1 MSKGSRLL
9 AVAAAVLTS
18 LALIAAADANPG
30 RMVGGT
36 GPQSDSGT
44 AYFAIT
50 HSKGG
55 LEYAAGNNTDKLL
68 GTGAATYALK
78 LLPNKNGSFSVTSKN
93 VVFYTGKGSL
103 SGTAKATVD
112 VTSTAET
119 ITGGKLT
126 LTKGFG
132 SLKGDE
138 LTAKFTGTANLKTNQ
153 FVFKYKGTLFG

>member
-9 AVAAAVLTS
+9 AGAAAVLTS
-18 LALIAAADANPG
+18 FALIASAQG
-30 RMVGGT
+30 RMVGGI
-36 GPQSDSGT
+36 GPQADSGT

-55 LEYAAGNNTDKLL
+55 LEYAAGNNVDKLL

-78 LLPNKNGSFSVTSKN
+78 LLPGRNGSFRVTSKN

-103 SGTAKATVD
+103 SGTATATVD
-112 VTSTAET
+112 VTSTKET
-119 ITGGKLT
+119 ITGGKLD
-126 LTKGFG
+126 LTKGLG

-138 LTAKFTGTANLKTNQ
+138 LTVRFTGTADLKANQ
-153 FVFKYKGTLFG
+153 FVFKYKGTLFS